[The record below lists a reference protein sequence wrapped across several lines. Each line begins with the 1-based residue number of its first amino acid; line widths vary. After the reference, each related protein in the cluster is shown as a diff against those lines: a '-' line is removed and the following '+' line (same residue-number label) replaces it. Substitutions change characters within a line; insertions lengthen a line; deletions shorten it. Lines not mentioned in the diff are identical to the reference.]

1 MKSVHRPMTLVC
13 LFVAICCMFSALTG
27 CTKRLDEGQTPAN
40 VSTTGTTIVTEPQ
53 RGEKLTLLKEMKITN
68 GDTKYSYVYD
78 YDFDEKLLTVTA
90 KGVPAGDRVPQDCFT
105 WLLTPGI
112 LAGENVEAIPDVSGA
127 NEELTLW
134 AQPLLASSRILKFRL
149 DLYEEDRKTPT
160 VIRYTFEKNTKG
172 LPSTCIVHYQDAVN
186 DDYDWNAV
194 IKYRYNDDGYLSRVS
209 EVSEDREYVWEYHRD
224 DNNVLTSSTMQVLE
238 KNTEAIDS
246 WVSQTSYVY
255 DDEGKLMAM
264 KVKGEEN
271 EDGEEVKPY
280 TTKYLFSETTGNLS
294 MLEDDFTRTTF
305 SYDDSL
311 KKLTQIKTID
321 NDGGSTYYEMDF
333 TYTEVEVSN

>member
-1 MKSVHRPMTLVC
+1 MHLLC
-13 LFVAICCMFSALTG
+13 LLLAMSCLLAILSG
-27 CTKRLDEGQTPAN
+27 CTKRLDEEPSAAN
-40 VSTTGTTIVTEPQ
+40 ATTTGTTIVTEPQ
-53 RGEKLTLLKEMKITN
+53 RREKLTLLKEMKITN

-78 YDFDEKLLTVTA
+78 YDFEEKLMTVTA
-90 KGVPAGDRVPQDCFT
+90 KGVPAGDRIPLDCFT

-127 NEELTLW
+127 NEELVLW
-134 AQPLLASSRILKFRL
+134 AQPLLASTKILKFKL
-149 DLYEEDRKTPT
+149 NLYEEDRKKPT

-209 EVSEDREYVWEYHRD
+209 EVSEDREYIWEYNRD
-224 DNNVLTSSTMQVLE
+224 ENNVLTGSTLQVLE

-255 DDEGKLMAM
+255 DDDGKLMAM

-321 NDGGSTYYEMDF
+321 NDGGSTYYVMDF
-333 TYTEVEVSN
+333 TYTEVELPSEG